1 MFLWQR
7 KPTQRSND
15 SLWYY
20 MSYDVENIS
29 VFIVT
34 NIEATQL
41 DIKHVYDMH
50 INKNKK
56 KHCIMNVKFKLNKE
70 Q

>member
-50 INKNKK
+50 INKIKK
-56 KHCIMNVKFKLNKE
+56 ALYNECQIQIK
-70 Q
+70 

>member
-1 MFLWQR
+1 
-7 KPTQRSND
+7 
-15 SLWYY
+15 

-56 KHCIMNVKFKLNKE
+56 STV
-70 Q
+70 

>member
-56 KHCIMNVKFKLNKE
+56 STV
-70 Q
+70 

>member
-20 MSYDVENIS
+20 MSYDVEHIS

-34 NIEATQL
+34 NIETEQL
-41 DIKHVYDMH
+41 DIQHVYDMH

-56 KHCIMNVKFKLNKE
+56 TMYNECQIQIK
-70 Q
+70 